1 MLRTSKHSSR
11 SLLSTHCSPLTA
23 HLTGTEKVYAADLQ
37 AQQPLTAQ
45 HSLLSTHCH
54 HSLSSL
60 TPHHSLLTT
69 HCSPDSNRE
78 TKCCGPPSTA
88 GAHLT
93 LTEKLNAADIQ
104 ALNAAD
110 LQAQQPLTAHR
121 SLLTAHRSPDSNRKT
136 KCCGHPSTAATHCS
150 PLTTHLTVTEKLNA
164 ADLQA
169 QQPLTAHCSPL
180 TTHLTVTEK
189 LNAADRRPTSSTA
202 KPPVLQAEAGLGL
215 TA

>member
-11 SLLSTHCSPLTA
+11 SPLTA
-23 HLTGTEKVYAADLQ
+23 HR
-37 AQQPLTAQ
+37 
-45 HSLLSTHCH
+45 
-54 HSLSSL
+54 
-60 TPHHSLLTT
+60 
-69 HCSPDSNRE
+69 SPDSNRE

-88 GAHLT
+88 GAHLA

-110 LQAQQPLTAHR
+110 LQALNAADLQAQQPLTSHC
-121 SLLTAHRSPDSNRKT
+121 SLLTS
-136 KCCGHPSTAATHCS
+136 
-150 PLTTHLTVTEKLNA
+150 HLTVIEKLNA

-169 QQPLTAHCSPL
+169 QQPLTAHCSLL
-180 TTHLTVTEK
+180 TAHLTVTEK
-189 LNAADRRPTSSTA
+189 LNAADPRPTSSTA

>member
-11 SLLSTHCSPLTA
+11 SPLTA
-23 HLTGTEKVYAADLQ
+23 HR
-37 AQQPLTAQ
+37 
-45 HSLLSTHCH
+45 
-54 HSLSSL
+54 
-60 TPHHSLLTT
+60 
-69 HCSPDSNRE
+69 SPDRNRE
-78 TKCCGPPSTA
+78 PKCCGPPSTA

-93 LTEKLNAADIQ
+93 VTEKLNAADLQ

-110 LQAQQPLTAHR
+110 LQAQQPLTSHC
-121 SLLTAHRSPDSNRKT
+121 SLLTV
-136 KCCGHPSTAATHCS
+136 HPTVTEKLKAADLQAQH
-150 PLTTHLTVTEKLNA
+150 PLTAHLTVTEKLNA

-180 TTHLTVTEK
+180 TAHLTVTEK